1 MQNELD
7 PETREHLEALLNIA
21 VQVAELQYDDAA
33 REGMYTIVESLAD
46 YFGIERLYIET
57 ETEVDHEGNTQITI
71 KTATDEPEPDTP
83 EPDDTIH

>member
-1 MQNELD
+1 MQNDLPLEQK
-7 PETREHLEALLNIA
+7 EHLEALLNIA

-33 REGMYTIVESLAD
+33 REGMYTLVESLAD

-57 ETEVDHEGNTQITI
+57 ETEVDADGNAQITV

-83 EPDDTIH
+83 EPDDVIH